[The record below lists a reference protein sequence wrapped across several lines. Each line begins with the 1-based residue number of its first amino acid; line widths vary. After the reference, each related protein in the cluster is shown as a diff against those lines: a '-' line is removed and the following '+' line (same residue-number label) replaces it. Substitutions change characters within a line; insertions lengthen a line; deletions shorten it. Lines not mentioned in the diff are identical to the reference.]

1 MMNLADLAERL
12 RERLKSPLPGASA
25 HQIMYPG
32 FRGEKPGGVPDDA
45 RVAAV
50 LELLYPL
57 PDGRLGLLFF
67 RRTSH
72 DPRDAHAGQIGFP
85 GGSVE
90 EEDKT
95 LADTALREA
104 WEEVAV
110 PPASVDLLGQLSPL
124 YIPVSNFLVH
134 PFLGVAAVRP
144 DFKGQDAE
152 VDEILELPL
161 EDFLRPDAR
170 ATKSMTMSS
179 GFRLPKV
186 PYWDVQGETIWG
198 ATSMLVAEL
207 VSIIQEIE

>member
-1 MMNLADLAERL
+1 MTLADLTGRL
-12 RERLKSPLPGASA
+12 QARLQQPLPGAEA
-25 HQIMYPG
+25 HALMYPG
-32 FRGEKPGGVPDDA
+32 FRGEKPGGIPDDA

-57 PDGRLGLLFF
+57 PNGRIGLLFF

-90 EEDKT
+90 PEDRT

-110 PPASVDLLGQLSPL
+110 KRESVQLIGPLSQL

-134 PFLGVAAVRP
+134 PFLGVAQTRP

-152 VDEILELPL
+152 VDEILEFPL
-161 EDFLRPDAR
+161 EDFLQPDAR
-170 ATKSMTMSS
+170 KTKAMAMSS
-179 GFRLPKV
+179 GFRLPNV
-186 PYWDVQGETIWG
+186 PYWDVQGETVWG

-207 VSIIQEIE
+207 VTVIQEVY

>member
-1 MMNLADLAERL
+1 MTLADLAERL
-12 RERLKSPLPGASA
+12 RKRLQSPLPGAEA
-25 HQIMYPG
+25 HRLMYPG
-32 FRGEKPGGVPDDA
+32 FRGEKPGGIPKDA

-57 PDGRLGLLFF
+57 SNGQVGLLFF

-90 EEDKT
+90 AQDEN

-104 WEEVAV
+104 WEEVAI
-110 PPASVDLLGQLSPL
+110 PRASVDLLGGLSPL
-124 YIPVSNFLVH
+124 YIPVSNFMVH
-134 PFLGVAAVRP
+134 PFVGIATERP

-161 EDFLRPDAR
+161 ADFLRPKAR
-170 ATKSMTMSS
+170 TTKSMTLSS
-179 GFRLPKV
+179 GLRLPEV

-207 VSIIQEIE
+207 VTIIQEMQ